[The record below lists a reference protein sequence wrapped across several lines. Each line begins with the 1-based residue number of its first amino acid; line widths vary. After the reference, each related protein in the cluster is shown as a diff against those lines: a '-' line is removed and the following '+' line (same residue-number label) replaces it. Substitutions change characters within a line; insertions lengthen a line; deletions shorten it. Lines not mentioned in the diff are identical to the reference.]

1 MNDMVS
7 IRKMRSFADLPAER
21 EAGKAAGVGGLLD
34 SDPEDFFRGGKPI
47 V

>member
-7 IRKMRSFADLPAER
+7 IRKMRSFPDLPAAR
-21 EAGKAAGVGGLLD
+21 EAEDSAGASGLLD
-34 SDPEDFFRGGKPI
+34 SDPEDFFRDGKQI